1 MMNSVRQPRAQLD
14 DIVKVKQSRP
24 ICRDLQPGDEYDE
37 LNTIG
42 IESLRDDCGYCR
54 ILESAMNSIVDEPTT
69 QLFVHSKEGEPISV
83 EYFYEKDLDPED
95 TYASKAGF
103 IIYSHDKSQL
113 IPGLGILGAYPES
126 TELGASVNFINVQM
140 LECSTKH
147 ESCKKQLESPLP
159 TRVVG
164 VGSSDTDIRLVELKD
179 VPAQY
184 VTLSHCWGGKQPLR
198 TVTANIDAMKKSI
211 DVDSQPIVFQQAVQ
225 IVRALNIEYIWIDS
239 LCIIQDSK
247 SDWELDSFQNVR
259 LLRKLLLD
267 YLNSHVTKFHRP
279 ISRPTRQAV
288 RIPKEPEE
296 EGMIFTRAWTWQEA
310 AMSSRTIYFT
320 PSELIWECSEHV
332 APQRYIP
339 DLETSERLGFSKLL
353 SILRF
358 SLNLDMG
365 RDIDSPVR
373 SGSDSIPSSDSP
385 IGIPPTGFD
394 SAMSSNSLAPSRPDS
409 PSSISSEANMMN
421 FVWDMWD
428 DLVTYY
434 SRRHLTFVTDKLPA
448 LSGVASRVLKIT
460 KSRYLAGMWED
471 NLGIELCWSRAY
483 REYQD
488 LPTISAE
495 YVAPSWSWASIPGV
509 VKSRVERTIS
519 IFEPSFT
526 IIEANSNVSGLN
538 PFGRVTAGHLLMRG
552 QIAEAVLTCD
562 DPQTSVFYKISGPTE
577 KWEFSPDSILVL
589 DDNHLLRAK
598 QDAKASKF
606 TAKVYC
612 LYIGS
617 TYSNR
622 GDESDREHFIR
633 AVNSPLCGVLTF
645 SKHISKVNIF
655 GVAILGACKSVH
667 IFHKFSSRV
676 INHQLDTNAPLHTQQ
691 QITNETR
698 MSLINSVLAV
708 LPNVPFL
715 PPGPPANEDAKKQKS
730 PLDRFLGTPSKE
742 KKHATPTASEN
753 RDRS

>member
-1 MMNSVRQPRAQLD
+1 MKNSVPQLRAKLD
-14 DIVKVKQSRP
+14 SVINATQSCP
-24 ICRDLQPGDEYDE
+24 VCRDLQPGDDYDE
-37 LNTIG
+37 HNTIG
-42 IESLRDDCGYCR
+42 FESLRDDCGYCR
-54 ILESAMNSIVDEPTT
+54 ILKSAMNSLADGPTT
-69 QLFVHSKEGEPISV
+69 QIFVHCEEGEPITV
-83 EYFYEKDLDPED
+83 EYFYEKGPGSED
-95 TYASKAGF
+95 SYASKAGF

-113 IPGLGILGAYPES
+113 IPDLGILSVYPES
-126 TELGASVNFINVQM
+126 TELGASVNFINTQM

-147 ESCKKQLESPLP
+147 ESCNKDLESLLP
-159 TRVVG
+159 TRVIS
-164 VGSSDTDIRLVELKD
+164 VGSSDADIRLVELND
-179 VPAQY
+179 VQAQY

-198 TVTANIDAMKKSI
+198 TVTAHIEDMKKSI
-211 DVDSQPIVFQQAVQ
+211 DVNSLPIVFQQAIQ

-247 SDWELDSFQNVR
+247 SDWELESFKMCDYYENSFLTISTATSPNSTVPFFGPR
-259 LLRKLLLD
+259 DKRWCPTKLNLTNGSSSED
-267 YLNSHVTKFHRP
+267 IYA
-279 ISRPTRQAV
+279 Q

-296 EGMIFTRAWTWQEA
+296 EGMLFTRAWTWQEA

-365 RDIDSPVR
+365 RDIDSPMG
-373 SGSDSIPSSDSP
+373 SGSDSISGSDSP
-385 IGIPPTGFD
+385 IGIPPAGFD
-394 SAMSSNSLAPSRPDS
+394 STMSSNSLATSRPDS
-409 PSSISSEANMMN
+409 PSSISFETNMMD

-471 NLGIELCWSRAY
+471 NLGIELCWARAY
-483 REYQD
+483 RGYQD

-495 YVAPSWSWASIPGV
+495 YVAPSWSWASIPGA

-526 IIEANSNVSGLN
+526 IIEANSDVSGLN
-538 PFGRVTAGHLLMRG
+538 PFGRVTTGHLLMRG

-562 DPQTSVFYKISGPTE
+562 DPETSVFYKISGPTE

-589 DDNHLLRAK
+589 DKNHVSRAK
-598 QDAKASKF
+598 QDAKPSNF
-606 TAKVYC
+606 TAKIYC

-617 TYSNR
+617 TYSDR
-622 GDESDREHFIR
+622 GDESDREHCM
-633 AVNSPLCGVLTF
+633 LVLSQASNVGGDKPF
-645 SKHISKVNIF
+645 CRIGLAYSKRRYSFDI
-655 GVAILGACKSVH
+655 
-667 IFHKFSSRV
+667 
-676 INHQLDTNAPLHTQQ
+676 D
-691 QITNETR
+691 
-698 MSLINSVLAV
+698 
-708 LPNVPFL
+708 
-715 PPGPPANEDAKKQKS
+715 
-730 PLDRFLGTPSKE
+730 
-742 KKHATPTASEN
+742 
-753 RDRS
+753 